1 VEEFAVRGYKIVISN
16 KQKKVKIP
24 TGFQLLIRRCCN
36 AVLHGERVPL
46 PAEIGINFLDNEHM
60 RALNKEYRN
69 VDTPTDVLSFS
80 LGEDGVYEKNL
91 ETGNSMLGDVAISL
105 EMVMARAKRYSR
117 PFEREV
123 GILVVHGILHVL
135 GYDHEKGPLE
145 TAVMRK
151 KEEEVMSKVGLDLN
165 VSGRES
171 FLGM

>member
-36 AVLHGERVPL
+36 AVLQGEKVQL

-69 VDTPTDVLSFS
+69 VDMATDVLSFS

-91 ETGNSMLGDVAISL
+91 ETGAAMLGDIAISL
-105 EMVMARAKRYSR
+105 EMAMAHAKRYSHS
-117 PFEREV
+117 FEREV
-123 GILVVHGILHVL
+123 GFLVVHGILHVL
-135 GYDHEKGPLE
+135 GYDHENGPLE
-145 TAVMRK
+145 AAAMHR
-151 KEEEVMSKVGLDLN
+151 KEEEVMSKVGLELN
-165 VSGRES
+165 VSGKGS
-171 FLGM
+171 FLGT